1 MPAILEY
8 KVTEKDENRA
18 IGHILRKEFN
28 MSATVLKKL
37 KDTGRIFLNGNLCK
51 TIDIAKK
58 DDIISADVSENIS
71 ENSFIQPFKGE
82 LEIIYEDDFLIAVN
96 KPGQMETHPC
106 PSNRTST
113 LANIIMYFW
122 QQKGEYHNY
131 HIVNRLDKDTSGICI
146 IAKNAFSHGVLSA
159 QQKNGDFKKEYIAVV
174 HGEMESK
181 EGEITKPIGRS
192 DKSIIKREVCSDGKF
207 SKTLF
212 KTVETINNFSII
224 KVTTE
229 TGRTHQIR
237 VHFSHIGHPL
247 VGDWLYGCGDKERHL
262 IKRHALHAERIEF
275 YHPQTKEKLIFTTNL
290 PDDIKK
296 LINSI

>member
-1 MPAILEY
+1 MTNIILKRY
-8 KVTEKDENRA
+8 
-18 IGHILRKEFN
+18 
-28 MSATVLKKL
+28 
-37 KDTGRIFLNGNLCK
+37 
-51 TIDIAKK
+51 KK

-71 ENSFIQPFKGE
+71 GNSFIQPFKGE

-192 DKSIIKREVCSDGKF
+192 DKSIIKREVRSDGKF

-224 KVTTE
+224 KVITE